1 MRIIFMGTP
10 DFAVPSLDILVQN
23 GLNVVAVITST
34 DKYGGRGGKKL
45 IESAIK
51 KYAVSKEIPVL
62 QPKNLKNPEFLEELA
77 SYKADLQLVV
87 AFRMLPVVVW
97 DMPKLGTY
105 NLHGSLLPRYRGA
118 APINWAV
125 INGDKYT
132 GVTTFKLKHAIDTG
146 DLMYQEKVQITED
159 DNAGSVHDK
168 MMIVGANLVLKTV
181 KSIISADY
189 QTFPQDESQVSKA
202 PKIFHETCEI
212 DFNKPSD
219 EIYNFVRGLCPY
231 PGAWMTLDGL
241 EMKVFDIERGF
252 EDNIAIA
259 GTIITDDKRYIKI
272 AASDGYIMLNDLKLQ
287 GKKRMDVKS
296 FLNGYKMNEAFIASE
311 G

>member
-1 MRIIFMGTP
+1 MGTP

-118 APINWAV
+118 APINWAI

-212 DFNKPSD
+212 DYNKPSD

-241 EMKVFDIERGF
+241 EMKVFDIEISF

-259 GTIITDDKRYIKI
+259 GTIITDNKRYIKI
-272 AASDGYIMLNDLKLQ
+272 AASDGYIILNDVKLQ